1 MVKDVKINHDLES
14 TPLKIKTNTDI
25 LNGEEE
31 SIRVLFND
39 LNEDMA
45 GHVIIDIRQT
55 NTYKVKYCMT
65 SWETF
70 TWDTN
75 TEVDKVWTITKES
88 GPSIKIECN
97 GELIKHL
104 VMSDSTCDDSQ
115 WSLVWNRDVSK
126 MRFSSSDRASDFY
139 FGLAAG

>member
-1 MVKDVKINHDLES
+1 MINHDLES

-31 SIRVLFND
+31 SIRVVFLD
-39 LNEDMA
+39 SSGKTA

-55 NTYKVKYCMT
+55 TYYMIRYCMT
-65 SWETF
+65 SWDTF
-70 TWDTN
+70 TWDTD
-75 TEVDKVWTITKES
+75 TEIDKVWTITKES

-97 GELIKHL
+97 GKLIKRL
-104 VMSDSTCDDSQ
+104 VMSDITCDN
-115 WSLVWNRDVSK
+115 SLWNFVWNTDVSK
-126 MRFSSSDRASDFY
+126 IEFTISDMASDFY